1 MKKLAL
7 GLLAFVFALSLNL
20 TWAQDKTDSKDVKKP
35 EVTKPTDVQ
44 KSTDV
49 TKSKNITK
57 TPNVTKIDV
66 TKTPNVKSTDVTK
79 TAVVTAGTGKP
90 VNTVCIVSGEEFD
103 SKITADYKGK
113 TYAFCCKKC
122 LAKFY
127 KDPEKYVAKFDKQ
140 SNKSKN

>member
-35 EVTKPTDVQ
+35 
-44 KSTDV
+44 
-49 TKSKNITK
+49 NA
-57 TPNVTKIDV
+57 TKIDV

>member
-57 TPNVTKIDV
+57 TPNVTK
-66 TKTPNVKSTDVTK
+66 

-90 VNTVCIVSGEEFD
+90 VNAVCIVSGEEFD

>member
-20 TWAQDKTDSKDVKKP
+20 TFAQERTDSKDVKKP
-35 EVTKPTDVQ
+35 EVTKPADTQ

-79 TAVVTAGTGKP
+79 IAVVTAGTGKP
-90 VNTVCIVSGEEFD
+90 VNAVCIVSGKQID
-103 SKITADYKGK
+103 PKITADYKGK
-113 TYAFCCKKC
+113 TYAFSSKTSLKKFT
-122 LAKFY
+122 LN
-127 KDPEKYVAKFDKQ
+127 PEKYVAKLEKQ
-140 SNKSKN
+140 KTN